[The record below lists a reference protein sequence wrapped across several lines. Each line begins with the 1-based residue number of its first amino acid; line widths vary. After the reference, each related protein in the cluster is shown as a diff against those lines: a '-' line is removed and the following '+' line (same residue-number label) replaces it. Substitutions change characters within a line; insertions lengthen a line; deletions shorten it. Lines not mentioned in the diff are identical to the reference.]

1 MMSEKA
7 FVARRL
13 LRHNRPA
20 MKRMAVVALVL
31 ALGVAG
37 CSAKKHLTVD
47 QYFTEANENYRSGAY
62 SLAIDQFHELL
73 DQYPFSQYA
82 EESELKI
89 AQAQYLFGSY
99 AEAIVSFTDFQ
110 RRHPT
115 SPHLP
120 AVGYY
125 LAMCY
130 AKQMG
135 TIDRDQGA
143 AQNAQNGFM
152 TVVQQ
157 YPDSPFAELAR
168 EELSRCRNNLAEH
181 EFYIAQYYAKRG
193 NSKAAEIRLLTL
205 AARYSDTEASADGLL
220 RLARLYRRDHNDSH
234 AVLAYRAIEQTQPQ
248 SEQAKVARRALDRL
262 EKEDAPSSGDALDQ
276 LLAAN
281 GRQRTSG
288 NLEVVQVPGL
298 DQTRTAHRPSGPM
311 APGMMPGMDPFG
323 RGGARGFPY

>member
-1 MMSEKA
+1 
-7 FVARRL
+7 
-13 LRHNRPA
+13 
-20 MKRMAVVALVL
+20 MKNISTIALAL
-31 ALGVAG
+31 ALGMVA

-47 QYFTEANENYRSGAY
+47 QYFTEANENYRAGAY
-62 SLAIDQFHELL
+62 TLAIDQFHELL

-115 SPHLP
+115 SPNLP

-125 LAMCY
+125 LGMCY
-130 AKQMG
+130 ANQMG

-143 AQNAQNGFM
+143 AQNAQNGFL
-152 TVVQQ
+152 TVIQQ

-168 EELSRCRNNLAEH
+168 EELSRCRNNLAQH
-181 EFYIAQYYAKRG
+181 ELYIAKYYAQRG
-193 NSKAAEIRLLTL
+193 NTKAAEIRLLTL

-220 RLARLYRRDHNDSH
+220 RLARLYRGDHNEGQ
-234 AVLAYRAIEQTQPQ
+234 AVLAYRAVEQTQPR
-248 SEQAKVARRALDRL
+248 SEQAKVAQRALERL
-262 EKEDAPSSGDALDQ
+262 LKDDQPPSGDALDQ

-298 DQTRTAHRPSGPM
+298 DQTRTARRPSGPV

-323 RGGARGFPY
+323 RGSGRGFPY